1 VVNEVSPELRGQFE
15 PGVTDGHL
23 VFQFQERTL
32 SIFMAKTK
40 VCQSLFHDFWPLEV
54 PISLGENSL
63 SMQNFGGT
71 QRASRGRGYSFTMQ
85 RSLHVIAVLLLASA
99 SAAAERRVI
108 RPEGYNRGLPFTPGI
123 LVDGTLY
130 VAGFSGEDPQTGA
143 VPRDFETEVKQAIE
157 KIGVILKAADM
168 QYGDVVSVQVYLTDM
183 KLFERMNAVYR
194 SYFPEPRPTRT
205 IAGIA
210 KLIGRSRIEI
220 TVTARK

>member
-1 VVNEVSPELRGQFE
+1 
-15 PGVTDGHL
+15 
-23 VFQFQERTL
+23 
-32 SIFMAKTK
+32 MA
-40 VCQSLFHDFWPLEV
+40 L
-54 PISLGENSL
+54 
-63 SMQNFGGT
+63 
-71 QRASRGRGYSFTMQ
+71 
-85 RSLHVIAVLLLASA
+85 LLLASA
-99 SAAAERRVI
+99 FAAAERRVI

-143 VPRDFETEVKQAIE
+143 VPRDFETEVKQALE
-157 KIGVILKAADM
+157 KIEVILKAADM
-168 QYGDVVSVQVYLTDM
+168 QYSDVVSVQVYLTDM

-205 IAGIA
+205 IAGVA